1 MWYQNR
7 DTLDKISRAGVYSY
21 ESEYGNPIVRMN
33 GNFWLECEKDD
44 DAFTPPALKTGNWE
58 AWNAVAIMN
67 ELKEPSLFVDAGANV
82 GYYTVMAAM
91 ANVPVYSYEPHPEVF
106 KLIERS
112 LWLNNINVHN
122 DHVIVNNF
130 GLGRETGKLVLHEV
144 ENHTGANSFAGS
156 GDGIEVLVCT
166 LDNSLGQPY
175 SSDRHHVIKADVEG
189 FEREVWDGAKQLNE
203 NCDTVWFVEW
213 VPVRHGADYNREWLN
228 EVIQTHDLQ
237 MVNYDGSLRPVG
249 VEEALKVEFETI
261 VFRKRA

>member
-7 DTLDKISRAGVYSY
+7 DTLDNISKAGVHSY

-44 DAFTPPALKTGNWE
+44 DAFTPPALRTGNWE

-67 ELKEPSLFVDAGANV
+67 ELKDYSWFIDAGANV
-82 GYYTVMAAM
+82 GYYTVMAAV
-91 ANVPVYSYEPHPEVF
+91 ANVRVFSYEPHPDVF
-106 KLIERS
+106 KLIVRS
-112 LWLNNINVHN
+112 LMLNKIEPWNTNVKLHN
-122 DHVIVNNF
+122 Y
-130 GLGRETGKLVLHEV
+130 GLGREAGKLVLHEV

-156 GDGIEVLVCT
+156 GDGIEVNVVT
-166 LDNSLGQPY
+166 LDHSLDQPY
-175 SSDRHHVIKADVEG
+175 TSDVKHVIKADVEG

-228 EVIQTHDLQ
+228 EVIQSHDLQ
-237 MVNYDGSLRPVG
+237 MVNMDGSLRPVG
-249 VEEALKVEFETI
+249 VEEALNVEFETI